1 MTDEELSAKQIGINN
16 IQLLKLKELHNKKKF
31 PETPFDVGGA
41 VFRFAFALGL
51 EKGEKIERKNRK
63 NHFHWAQV
71 FKDAGAQEIKT
82 LVEVVSGKKS
92 EDIFKDIEEY
102 AAWGVEY
109 MHTNGYHE
117 GMEMTVLEE
126 YRRKFDK

>member
-1 MTDEELSAKQIGINN
+1 MSDEELTEKQLGLNN
-16 IQLLKLKELHNKKKF
+16 KQLNKLKQLHNKKKF
-31 PETPFDVGGA
+31 PETPFDLGGA

-51 EKGEKIERKNRK
+51 EKGQKIERKNRV
-63 NHFHWAQV
+63 NHFHWPQV

-82 LVEVVSGKKS
+82 LVEAVSGENS
-92 EDIFKDIEEY
+92 DDIFKDIEEY
-102 AAWGVEY
+102 AAWGVEF

-126 YRRKFDK
+126 YQKKFDE

>member
-1 MTDEELSAKQIGINN
+1 MTNDELTEKQIGLNN
-16 IQLLKLKELHNKKKF
+16 KQLSKLKDLHNKKKY
-31 PETPFDVGGA
+31 PETPFNVGGA

-51 EKGEKIERKNRK
+51 ERGGKIPRAKRV
-63 NHFHWAQV
+63 NHFHWGQV
-71 FKDAGAQEIKT
+71 FRDAGAKEIKT
-82 LVEVVSGKKS
+82 LVEAVSGEVS
-92 EDIFKDIEEY
+92 EDIFKEIEEY

-126 YRRKFDK
+126 YKRKFDD